1 MTDNDLEICYKFEP
15 LFDLLDPNSFP
26 EVDTVI
32 MTGGRYSLKSHT
44 TSIFS
49 LVALVD
55 YSWNVLYT
63 RFTNVSITDSIK
75 PEVSNKIELLGYENR
90 VNDTNTHIEANQS
103 RIAFKGIKTGSSQ
116 QTANLKSL
124 SGFNVFVVDE
134 AEEIPDYGTF
144 KKVFYS
150 IRSEV
155 KRNLSILILNP
166 TVSSHWIYQEFF
178 EGRNVEAGSNIVKGN
193 VMYIHTSY
201 LDGDVDRMP
210 QNIRRD
216 YERLKEDN
224 PTEYDNI
231 VNGGWITEPEGVLCP
246 LSKLKM
252 EDLSDIPEE
261 NIVYKFSCG
270 DPADKG
276 GDHFSQPFFHVAII
290 DGQLSCFV
298 KDVIHTKDG
307 IEVVNDRAIIKS
319 RENHIEDIY
328 LEANGVGLAAYMLL
342 KRDLSN
348 HATVKP
354 FNSSIPK
361 EVRIL
366 SHYEFVLKYFVF
378 DRDKYK
384 NDPEYKLFVTHVT
397 GYVRDDEK
405 HNKHKK
411 DALDSLCSAANILKI
426 KYKNLLYS

>member
-1 MTDNDLEICYKFEP
+1 METELEICYKFEP
-15 LFDLLDPNSFP
+15 LFDLLDPEQYP

-49 LVALVD
+49 LIALVQ
-55 YSWNVLYT
+55 SEWNVLYT

-75 PEVSNKIELLGYENR
+75 PEVSDKIDLLGYGGM
-90 VNDTNTHIEANQS
+90 VADTNTHIETANA
-103 RIAFKGIKTGSSQ
+103 RMAFKGIKTGSSQ

-124 SGFNVFVVDE
+124 SGFNLFVVDE
-134 AEEIPDYGTF
+134 AEEIPDYATF

-150 IRSEV
+150 IRSET

-166 TVSSHWIYQEFF
+166 TVTDHWIYREFF
-178 EGRNVEAGSNIVKGN
+178 ESRGIEGGSNTVKDN

-201 LDGDVDRMP
+201 LDGDVERMP

-216 YERLKEDN
+216 YERLAKDN

-231 VNGGWITEPEGVLCP
+231 VNGGWITEPEGVLLP
-246 LSKLKM
+246 LSKLRFD
-252 EDLSDIPEE
+252 DLENIPEE
-261 NIVYKFSCG
+261 SIVYRFSVG

-276 GDHFSQPFFHVAII
+276 GDHFSQPFFFVSVM
-290 DGQLSCFV
+290 DGQLACFV

-307 IEVVNDRAIIKS
+307 IEVVNDRAIEKA
-319 RENHIEDIY
+319 RLNHIEDIY
-328 LEANGVGLAAYMLL
+328 LEANGVGTAAYLLL

-348 HATVKP
+348 HANVKP
-354 FNSSIPK
+354 FHSTIAK

-366 SHYEFVLKYFVF
+366 SHYEFVQKYFVF
-378 DRDKYK
+378 DK
-384 NDPEYKLFVTHVT
+384 EYRSNTEYSAFISHVT
-397 GYVRDDEK
+397 GYIRDDDK
-405 HNKHKK
+405 KNKHKK
-411 DALDSLCSAANILKI
+411 DAIDSLCSAANILKI
-426 KYKNLLYS
+426 KYKKLLYG